1 MNNFH
6 GWVSVEP
13 CHLSDP
19 LLVKLQHILI
29 INVAQ
34 PKVNFSVV
42 FFYFYAHSV
51 QLLID
56 LLLCSYEAQKNV
68 LPHPIA
74 LRPLE
79 SQNKGAS
86 VFIVI
91 VFPDRLDIL
100 LEEVQVWTHRECW
113 GSFEV
118 LIVVPKLLN
127 GGDIGKRVQAVLEP
141 VLAFDKTLVPELE
154 GPCKW

>member
-6 GWVSVEP
+6 WCVSVEP
-13 CHLSDP
+13 CHFSYP
-19 LLVKLQHILI
+19 VLVKLQHFFI
-29 INVAQ
+29 INIAQ

-51 QLLID
+51 QLLVD
-56 LLLCSYEAQKNV
+56 LLLCANEAQKNV
-68 LPHPIA
+68 LPHSIA

-79 SQNKGAS
+79 PQNKGAS

-91 VFPDRLDIL
+91 VFPDWLDIL
-100 LEEVQVWTHRECW
+100 LEEVQVRTNREVF

-127 GGDIGKRVQAVLEP
+127 SGDIGERVQAVLEP

-154 GPCKW
+154 GPC

>member
-6 GWVSVEP
+6 WCVSVEP
-13 CHLSDP
+13 CHFSDP
-19 LLVKLQHILI
+19 VLVKLQHILI

-42 FFYFYAHSV
+42 FFYFYTHSV
-51 QLLID
+51 QLLVD
-56 LLLCSYEAQKNV
+56 LLLCANKAQKNV
-68 LPHPIA
+68 LPHSIA
-74 LRPLE
+74 LCPLE
-79 SQNKGAS
+79 PQNKGAS

-91 VFPDRLDIL
+91 VFPNWFDIL
-100 LEEVQVWTHRECW
+100 LEEVQVRTYREFM
-113 GSFEV
+113 GPFEV

-127 GGDIGKRVQAVLEP
+127 SGDIGERVQTVLEP